1 MAARRSGAKYGETIA
16 VPASLLHPMNLLR
29 YRSSLSALFI
39 LGCSAMA
46 LSSCAFLIF
55 VKSPR
60 RVPFDEAALAGN
72 RGPGTGTVT
81 GQLVATDEG
90 VAHPGEG
97 VPITLIPVTAYTR
110 EMVDRILGDGENLTA
125 SDPRFRKYVRKTD
138 ADHQGNFCFHPSP
151 RGRVSSCRAKPLG
164 TDLDLPIPTTLSGP
178 ANASRWAK
186 AKPCGSKSRTIPSTA
201 TAR

>member
-1 MAARRSGAKYGETIA
+1 
-16 VPASLLHPMNLLR
+16 MNLLR

-60 RVPFDEAALAGN
+60 RVPFDEAALAGY
-72 RGPGTGTVT
+72 RGPGTGTVI

-125 SDPRFRKYVRKTD
+125 SDPRFRKYVRKAD
-138 ADHQGNFCFHPSP
+138 ADHQGNFVFTQVPAGEYFVSGEASWDRPGSADSYDAQWACERIKVGKGQTVRIKVTHNPQHGNSP
-151 RGRVSSCRAKPLG
+151 
-164 TDLDLPIPTTLSGP
+164 INNIWTLE
-178 ANASRWAK
+178 
-186 AKPCGSKSRTIPSTA
+186 
-201 TAR
+201 